1 MRPVISLSVLAVAA
15 LLALPA
21 QAQQNHV
28 VNGGFEASVVAP
40 GSWVQLSQIDGWRV
54 VAGNGFEVRNEVAG
68 SAHEGSNFIELDTNG
83 NTRIEQVLQLVAGRS
98 YELSFAYAARP
109 GVAANTNGV
118 RVYWNGQALTT
129 DAITGS
135 GMGAQAGVWH
145 EYRFTLTA
153 SGLNDVLSFAA
164 VGRSDGYGGSLDSVR
179 LMSSVPEPTSY
190 ALMLGGLF
198 AIALLKRR
206 RQPMA

>member
-1 MRPVISLSVLAVAA
+1 
-15 LLALPA
+15 
-21 QAQQNHV
+21 
-28 VNGGFEASVVAP
+28 
-40 GSWVQLSQIDGWRV
+40 
-54 VAGNGFEVRNEVAG
+54 
-68 SAHEGSNFIELDTNG
+68 
-83 NTRIEQVLQLVAGRS
+83 
-98 YELSFAYAARP
+98 
-109 GVAANTNGV
+109 
-118 RVYWNGQALTT
+118 
-129 DAITGS
+129 
-135 GMGAQAGVWH
+135 MGAQAGIWH

-206 RQPMA
+206 RQPTA